1 MARVDS
7 IQKPTT
13 LLTLKKSKEIAT
25 DTAGDLL
32 GEIMLIT
39 DDDGT
44 VQGDIRVTSGKY
56 YHTMPFVQVGSI
68 IYYAGDQIPDGYLA
82 CDGSYISQRLYPEL
96 FEKIR
101 NFWWNKPFQKQDRTE
116 ANEIYFMG
124 LGNNCQSNISSFLWS
139 TYKILIV
146 DNEDHPLG
154 WEKNLKGQIFQER
167 DANFE
172 YYYDNITYNGWPR
185 SPEQNS
191 GNFVPGFNNQ
201 LRFYDFNSGV
211 TLTGP
216 GGVDQNKSIVR
227 EPVFV
232 LPNFTDVY
240 TASEHFRKKL
250 SGYFIRNLNDSRSA
264 TNPDYYKTEYDDRG
278 FWQYQY
284 FHNNRN
290 SYTSSGYTEYHLTR
304 RTFSSLQE
312 NEIKRHRHYAK
323 EVDGTTNTLYSGIS
337 GAHGHKYHGSRNSI
351 NGDPLGTAA
360 ISQGFYDRF
369 GRGYTQKNTWLSGI
383 HNHIGFVGYGTDV
396 TDESHQTF
404 IKGDPTNNNSYE
416 TRPWSHSVQFCIKY

>member
-44 VQGDIRVTSGKY
+44 VQGDIRITSGKY

-82 CDGSYISQRLYPEL
+82 CDGSYVSQRLYPEL

-101 NFWWNKPFQKQDRTE
+101 NFWWNKPFQKQSRTQY
-116 ANEIYFMG
+116 NEIYYMG
-124 LGNNCQSNISSFLWS
+124 AGNFCSSTVSS
-139 TYKILIV
+139 TLRNNYNILII
-146 DNEDHPLG
+146 DDEDHPLG
-154 WEKNLKGQIFQER
+154 WEKNLKGTIFQER
-167 DANFE
+167 DANLE
-172 YYYDNITYNGWPR
+172 YYYDNITYPGWTN
-185 SPEQNS
+185 SPKSNS
-191 GNFVPGFNNQ
+191 S
-201 LRFYDFNSGV
+201 LFYYNFNSSAGI
-211 TLTGP
+211 TN
-216 GGVDQNKSIVR
+216 VDQSREIVR

-232 LPNFTDVY
+232 LPNFTEIY
-240 TASEHFRKKL
+240 TASEHYREKL
-250 SGYFIRNLNDSRSA
+250 SGYFIRNLNDSQSA

-278 FWQYQY
+278 FWRYQNWY
-284 FHNNRN
+284 N
-290 SYTSSGYTEYHLTR
+290 SWQNWTTSGYSEFHLTR
-304 RTFSSLQE
+304 RSFSSLQE
-312 NEIKRHRHYAK
+312 NEIKRHRHRA
-323 EVDGTTNTLYSGIS
+323 TLADESTGATVTSDS
-337 GAHGHKYHGSRNSI
+337 GAHAHQYHGSMNST

-369 GRGYTQKNTWLSGI
+369 GRGYTQKSTWLSGE
-383 HNHIGFVGYGTDV
+383 HNHFGFVGYGADV

-404 IKGDPTNNNSYE
+404 VKNDPTNNNSYE